1 MRIQNKKR
9 LIPLSLTVLMLIF
22 MIMPTTA
29 LASGPTKVELRTT
42 SNFAVLSG
50 MTITNAGP
58 TVISGDAGGDIG
70 LHSGTSITGFPPGV
84 ISGVVHDTDAV
95 ALQAKADLTLAYDDA
110 AGRTPTTT
118 FVETD
123 NQLGG
128 KTLTTGVYR
137 FGGAETANLT
147 ASSPLILDAQGDP
160 EAVFIFQAT
169 SSLVTA
175 SGSQIQLINGAR
187 FCRVFWQVGTDVT
200 LGTNSQFVG
209 HIFALNSIW
218 AQTGATIQGQ
228 LLARN
233 GEVTLDTNTITNGL
247 CATLATLTVIKHVI
261 NDDGRTS
268 IASNFTVHVKTDGLD
283 VAGSPVAGAESPGIT
298 YTLSPGTYVVSE
310 DADAHYTVSY
320 SGDSDSSGSVTL
332 VGGDNKT
339 VTITNNDIVAATGS
353 ATITNNDIGAAT
365 GNDIRA
371 NPKTGAKTESG
382 SASWIGISAA
392 VLGGALLFGIFLCL
406 LYQRKGASQR

>member
-1 MRIQNKKR
+1 MRIQNKKW
-9 LIPLSLTVLMLIF
+9 LIPLLLTVLMVIF

-29 LASGPTKVELRTT
+29 LAAATPTKVELRTT

-50 MTITNAGP
+50 VTITNTGP

-70 LHSGTSITGFPPGV
+70 LHAGTSITGFPPGV
-84 ISGVVHDTDAV
+84 ISGMVHDTDAV

-128 KTLTTGVYR
+128 KTLTAGVYR
-137 FGGAETANLT
+137 FGGADTANLT

-209 HIFALNSIW
+209 HMFALNSIW

-247 CATLATLTVIKHVI
+247 CATLATL
-261 NDDGRTS
+261 
-268 IASNFTVHVKTDGLD
+268 
-283 VAGSPVAGAESPGIT
+283 
-298 YTLSPGTYVVSE
+298 YVE
-310 DADAHYTVSY
+310 
-320 SGDSDSSGSVTL
+320 
-332 VGGDNKT
+332 K
-339 VTITNNDIVAATGS
+339 
-353 ATITNNDIGAAT
+353 
-365 GNDIRA
+365 
-371 NPKTGAKTESG
+371 
-382 SASWIGISAA
+382 
-392 VLGGALLFGIFLCL
+392 
-406 LYQRKGASQR
+406 